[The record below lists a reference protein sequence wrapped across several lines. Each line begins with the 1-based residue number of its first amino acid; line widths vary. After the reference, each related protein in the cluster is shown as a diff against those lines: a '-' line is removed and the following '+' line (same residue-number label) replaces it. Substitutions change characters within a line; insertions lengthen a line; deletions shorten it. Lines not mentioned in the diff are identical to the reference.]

1 MKILVVE
8 DHAFLADITCMTLR
22 EMHGHEVEHAATAAA
37 ALAAAA
43 ERTFDITLLDI
54 GLPDEDGYQL
64 AAKLRKLPHLGSMI
78 IVAVTG
84 VGSEVDPDKA
94 ATAGIDA
101 SFEKPM
107 DFKLLPELRRMT

>member
-1 MKILVVE
+1 VKILVVE
-8 DHAFLADITCMTLR
+8 DHPFLADITCMTLR
-22 EMHGHEVEHAATAAA
+22 ELHGHEVEHVATAAA

-43 ERTFDITLLDI
+43 ERSFDLALLDI

-64 AAKLRKLPHLGSMI
+64 ATKFRKLPHLESMI

-84 VGSEVDPDKA
+84 VGSDVDPNKA
-94 ATAGIDA
+94 ANAGIDA

-107 DFKLLPELRRMT
+107 DFKLLPELRRTT